1 MLPWLR
7 PGTWPD
13 ANGQVEDAA
22 IWSAVGRL
30 PRCGVDPAPHS
41 QDLLDGHART
51 ELAILRDRHARQV
64 NSEPR

>member
-1 MLPWLR
+1 MLRSGR
-7 PGTWPD
+7 PS
-13 ANGQVEDAA
+13 AA
-22 IWSAVGRL
+22 C

-51 ELAILRDRHARQV
+51 ELALLRDRHARQV